1 MKDRTVTD
9 SAGRTWTC
17 AAASDAGSVGAREG
31 QDVVLSCATPSVA
44 APISLTVG
52 WRWETMSENGLA
64 RLISQKSPVPRR

>member
-1 MKDRTVTD
+1 MSDRTVTD

-17 AAASDAGSVGAREG
+17 AVPTGVESADARQG
-31 QDVVLSCATPSVA
+31 QDVVLTCATPSVKS
-44 APISLTVG
+44 PISITVG

>member
-17 AAASDAGSVGAREG
+17 AAAGDAGGVGPRGG
-31 QDVVLSCATPSVA
+31 QDGVLSCATPSVA